1 LEDIIYTGIKN
12 VQMSD
17 QELADFYENKNP
29 SSNIFGMKLN
39 EYIIV
44 KNKNGEIVDK
54 QKFTKD
60 GFKKLTYIKLKDFKP
75 LSVKQECAF
84 DLLSNTAIPIKILGG
99 VPGAGKTAIAIRYGM
114 YYLLKQTYS
123 NILVVRHNVGVG
135 EKNGFLPGDKYE
147 KLRGWLGFLEDN
159 LDFTQYTVDEMFD
172 RKMLSVDG
180 VEYMKG
186 RDIKNTFIII
196 DEAEDLTTEQ
206 FKMIGERV
214 SANSTICFIGD
225 QNQTTQEK
233 YQNNNG
239 LKRAIESLA
248 GNPLVGMIVFDD
260 KLMDNMRSE
269 TSKVFSYYYGREG

>member
-1 LEDIIYTGIKN
+1 
-12 VQMSD
+12 MSD